1 MLTGEQI
8 RGARA
13 MLGWSQSELAK
24 RANLGFATVQR
35 AERSSGRVSGMIETV
50 VRLQQA
56 LEDGGVIFI
65 DADDEAGPGVRMRA
79 TGALTRR

>member
-1 MLTGEQI
+1 
-8 RGARA
+8 
-13 MLGWSQSELAK
+13 
-24 RANLGFATVQR
+24 
-35 AERSSGRVSGMIETV
+35 MIETV